1 MKKIVIKSILAISC
15 FSLCLISCGKEEI
28 PYFDSQYNAV
38 RFNSTNEYDAE
49 TDIFKGNY
57 SFLENPFDEYGEY
70 ELPLVLVGNVST
82 EDRTVNYVI
91 NAEETTAPE
100 NSYEI
105 TAAVIP
111 ANSLKGTIKIRLFNT
126 DEIQNGASYKLY
138 IQLKESS
145 TLGLGPKEYITATVS
160 WNNNIIA
167 PPATERYVWMTYNS
181 LIKSSLA
188 PTSYS
193 TTAYSSNALKTIV
206 TALDWDDWD
215 DMTAHPDQPQRP
227 TYFTYKYLANYRL
240 FVTDKSYEAYAAKL
254 ADYLKKY
261 QTKEESCKAMLKN
274 QIAKC
279 TTSGFITGFGGII
292 TMPVTL
298 PANVGSVMYVQM
310 RMIACVAYMAG
321 YELNSDQ
328 TQTFV
333 YACLAGVA
341 VNELIKQAG
350 IKFGVKF
357 ANGLI
362 KKIPGKV
369 LTKINQK
376 VGFRFITKFGTKGIV
391 NLGKMLPGVGAVIG
405 GGLDLVETK
414 VIADRAYKWFFMGD
428 FSEASKE
435 DNIIDIEDADF
446 DEIIPEEKHE
456 S

>member
-1 MKKIVIKSILAISC
+1 MSEKGKGKDKK
-15 FSLCLISCGKEEI
+15 
-28 PYFDSQYNAV
+28 
-38 RFNSTNEYDAE
+38 NE
-49 TDIFKGNY
+49 
-57 SFLENPFDEYGEY
+57 
-70 ELPLVLVGNVST
+70 
-82 EDRTVNYVI
+82 R
-91 NAEETTAPE
+91 
-100 NSYEI
+100 
-105 TAAVIP
+105 
-111 ANSLKGTIKIRLFNT
+111 
-126 DEIQNGASYKLY
+126 
-138 IQLKESS
+138 
-145 TLGLGPKEYITATVS
+145 
-160 WNNNIIA
+160 
-167 PPATERYVWMTYNS
+167 
-181 LIKSSLA
+181 
-188 PTSYS
+188 
-193 TTAYSSNALKTIV
+193 KTISQEDV
-206 TALDWDDWD
+206 MKLLDSCYDKCLNGVPKVSQSVE
-215 DMTAHPDQPQRP
+215 DMA
-227 TYFTYKYLANYRL
+227 
-240 FVTDKSYEAYAAKL
+240 E
-254 ADYLKKY
+254 DYLKKY

-428 FSEASKE
+428 FSEVSKEEE

-456 S
+456 SQFNVVTVVRTMQKYCGDRGKDGNTKENVLHRERRQAVAL